1 MKRIVLCL
9 VVMKFIFLAA
19 GISVAFAT
27 PRLNTCC
34 WVIHCY
40 GTIASTDSQ
49 SSVGDSQEYIGE
61 RGYIPVFVGV
71 GFLSVAFFTRLV
83 ERRVRVSWT

>member
-27 PRLNTCC
+27 PRLNPYSV
-34 WVIHCY
+34 VITSS
-40 GTIASTDSQ
+40 GTIRYPDSQ
-49 SSVGDSQEYIGE
+49 RSVADSQEHTGE
-61 RGYIPVFVGV
+61 RGYIPVIVGV
-71 GFLSVAFFTRLV
+71 GLISVAFFTRLV
-83 ERRVRVSWT
+83 ERRVRVS

>member
-27 PRLNTCC
+27 PRLNPYS
-34 WVIHCY
+34 VIIPSCGIIRY
-40 GTIASTDSQ
+40 PDSQ
-49 SSVGDSQEYIGE
+49 NSVADSQEYTCE